1 MKVRHQKRKC
11 RTNEERLLHI
21 LKKQRW
27 LEKTDIR
34 HADLSRGVVAYFI
47 EDNRLCTFEPNRIDD
62 EDLIEEGFEGGS
74 YNCEDYY
81 SYALPINRVIGWHY
95 LVYNPYEED

>member
-1 MKVRHQKRKC
+1 MKVRYQKRKC
-11 RTNEERLLHI
+11 RTNEERSLHI
-21 LKKQRW
+21 LKKQKW
-27 LEKTDIR
+27 LKKTDIR

-62 EDLIEEGFEGGS
+62 EDLIKEGFEGGS

-95 LVYNPYEED
+95 FVYNPYEE

>member
-21 LKKQRW
+21 LNKQRW

-47 EDNRLCTFEPNRIDD
+47 EDNRLCTFEPNRID
-62 EDLIEEGFEGGS
+62 ESMEYLQVS
-74 YNCEDYY
+74 QYH
-81 SYALPINRVIGWHY
+81 LP
-95 LVYNPYEED
+95 EKK